1 MPQKPQ
7 EIPSAKTIDAAIDS
21 IDSIVAWSI
30 TAGSRLGYFAALYKR
45 ITAAVRVAL
54 KQGAFENNA
63 RMERFDVA
71 FANRYFAALNGYFYP
86 DKHPTPTHAWQVT
99 FDAASRREPIIVQH
113 MLGGVNAH
121 IGLDL
126 GIIAQSIAPD
136 AQLPSLQED
145 FNRINAVLGSQVN
158 GVVES
163 INELSPVLADL
174 LHYAAGQR
182 DQSDHRDTEVL
193 PRQRLDVRHGSSA
206 RAGCPPPRHDP
217 DAGSS
222 DCPAGRADVQPT
234 GSTRHHC
241 QCDRRTREPQRRE
254 KHQSVGRDRIDSSA
268 RQDDHVSALR
278 SAPALSFCGTC
289 FDYLCQHCRGK
300 SKTE

>member
-1 MPQKPQ
+1 MAQKPQ
-7 EIPSAKTIDAAIDS
+7 LIPPAKTIDGVIDS
-21 IDSIVAWSI
+21 IDSIIDWSI
-30 TAGSRLGYFAALYKR
+30 TAKSRLGYFAALYKR

-54 KQGAFENNA
+54 KQGAFENKA

-86 DKHPTPTHAWQVT
+86 DKRPKPTHAWQVT

-136 AQLPSLQED
+136 VQLPSLQED

-163 INELSPVLADL
+163 LNELSPVLADL
-174 LHYAAGQR
+174 YTVLQDNEINLITETLKSFR
-182 DQSDHRDTEVL
+182 DSAWMFATVL
-193 PRQRLDVRHGSSA
+193 A
-206 RAGCPPPRHDP
+206 
-217 DAGSS
+217 
-222 DCPAGRADVQPT
+222 
-234 GSTRHHC
+234 
-241 QCDRRTREPQRRE
+241 REPDVL
-254 KHQSVGRDRIDSSA
+254 HPGTILARDLQIAQQGALMYNPPAPIDA
-268 RQDDHVSALR
+268 IVSAIAARESRNVAKNIRVLDEIA
-278 SAPALSFCGTC
+278 STLAPI
-289 FDYLCQHCRGK
+289 
-300 SKTE
+300 KTTM

>member
-7 EIPSAKTIDAAIDS
+7 PIPPAKTIDAVIDS
-21 IDSIVAWSI
+21 IDSIIDWSI
-30 TAGSRLGYFAALYKR
+30 TAKSRLGYFAALYKR

-54 KQGAFENNA
+54 KQGAFENKA

-86 DKHPTPTHAWQVT
+86 DKHPKPTHAWQVT

-113 MLGGVNAH
+113 LLGGVNAH

-163 INELSPVLADL
+163 INKLSPVLADL
-174 LHYAAGQR
+174 YTVLQDNEINLITETLKSFR
-182 DQSDHRDTEVL
+182 DSAWMFASVL
-193 PRQRLDVRHGSSA
+193 A
-206 RAGCPPPRHDP
+206 
-217 DAGSS
+217 
-222 DCPAGRADVQPT
+222 
-234 GSTRHHC
+234 
-241 QCDRRTREPQRRE
+241 REPDVL
-254 KHQSVGRDRIDSSA
+254 HPATILARDLQVAQQGALMYNPPAPIDA
-268 RQDDHVSALR
+268 IVSAIAARESRNVTKNIRTLDKIA
-278 SAPALSFCGTC
+278 STLAPI
-289 FDYLCQHCRGK
+289 
-300 SKTE
+300 KTTM